1 MKAKKIG
8 LTACIKAENIKLK
21 RSFIWIAFFIVPV
34 IPALMGTGNYLQNI
48 DVLKMEWFSLWTQH
62 TLFYSNF
69 FYAPLIAVYCAY
81 TWRVENFNHNRN
93 SLMTAPVPTGYIFF
107 AKQLNIFW
115 VTLLT
120 QIWVW
125 VLYVLCGKT
134 AGLPGLPD
142 SVIFYWLIRGA
153 WGGMGVATLLLLASM
168 VIRSFAVPVAFGL
181 VGGITGLLASNSK
194 YGMYYPFSLMMMGM
208 NSNQYENAL
217 GGEELQFMIFSTLY
231 IVLFSLCGIRWLA
244 VRDVKA

>member
-1 MKAKKIG
+1 MKRKKVG
-8 LTACIKAENIKLK
+8 LLTCMKAENMKLK
-21 RSFIWIAFFIVPV
+21 RSFIWIAFFIIPI

-48 DVLKMEWFSLWTQH
+48 DILQSKWFSLWTQN

-93 SLMTAPVPTGYIFF
+93 SLMTAPVPAGCIFL
-107 AKQLNIFW
+107 AKLLNIFW

-120 QIWVW
+120 QAWVW
-125 VLYVLCGKT
+125 VLYVLCGKA

-142 SVIFYWLIRGA
+142 TVIFYWLGRGA
-153 WGGMGVATLLLLASM
+153 WGGMGVATLLLVISM
-168 VIRSFAVPVAFGL
+168 AVRSFAVPVAFGL
-181 VGGITGLLASNSK
+181 VGGITGLLATNSA

-208 NSNQYENAL
+208 NSNKYEDML
-217 GGEELQFMIFSTLY
+217 GGEGLQFMVFSTLY
-231 IVLFSLCGIRWLA
+231 IVLFCLCGVKWLA